1 MKRRV
6 VSAVILS
13 TMAMLLSGCI
23 FPHWHDHDRGN
34 HYRHGKAKRGG
45 GEGGK
50 RR

>member
-13 TMAMLLSGCI
+13 AMAMLLSGCI
-23 FPHWHDHDRGN
+23 FHHWHDDRGN
-34 HYRHGKAKRGG
+34 HYGHAKSKRGG
-45 GEGGK
+45 GDGGK